1 VELLR
6 NDLNSLQNAAI
17 GLRLSEHMDA
27 GISETVDE
35 QQAARARERAMLAGS
50 VLDVSINLTKLV
62 AAIWAN
68 SLTLLGDWLRG
79 ALLTVLDIFLLVLL
93 RKIHRGKIGG
103 YDYGTRKLEQ
113 FLNLVVGSAMIL
125 AALWLAVATYLRS
138 GAHQEQSEAGL
149 LFALAASAANLV
161 INGYVLRRLWRV
173 ARDGTSVILSGQ
185 LTSRLM
191 KTLASIGV
199 ALAIGINAV
208 FHGTPTG
215 AWADTLGS
223 LLVLVTMVGF
233 GVKIIGGA
241 LPHLLDR
248 ALGESRQVVIN
259 NALASQFEDYDEL
272 RAVRTRTEGHDAW
285 IEIEVGFA
293 PDRSLGDVEAV
304 VERLAEHV
312 RQRIPQA
319 QVLVIPRVAG
329 RFRR

>member
-1 VELLR
+1 
-6 NDLNSLQNAAI
+6 
-17 GLRLSEHMDA
+17 MDA
-27 GISETVDE
+27 GISETLDE
-35 QQAARARERAMLAGS
+35 GQQAARARERAMLTGS
-50 VLDVSINLTKLV
+50 LLDVSINLTKLV

-79 ALLTVLDIFLLVLL
+79 GLLTLLDIFLLVLL
-93 RKIHRGKIGG
+93 RRIHRGRLGG

-113 FLNLVVGSAMIL
+113 FLNLTVGSAMIL
-125 AALWLAVATYLRS
+125 AALWLAIATYLRS
-138 GAHQEQSEAGL
+138 GAHPAQSEAGL
-149 LFALAASAANLV
+149 IFALATSTANLL
-161 INGYVLRRLWRV
+161 INGYMLRRLWLV

-185 LTSRLM
+185 MASRLM

-199 ALAIGINAV
+199 ALAIGVNAV
-208 FHGTPTG
+208 FHDTPTG

-233 GVKIIGGA
+233 GVKIIGDA

-248 ALGESRQVVIN
+248 ALDESRQAVIN
-259 NALASQFEDYDEL
+259 NALASQFEEYEEL
-272 RAVRTRTEGHDAW
+272 RAIRTRTEGRDAW
-285 IEIEVGFA
+285 IEIELGFA
-293 PDRSLGDVEAV
+293 PTRNLGEVEAAS
-304 VERLAEHV
+304 ERLAEHV

>member
-1 VELLR
+1 MDTRIGE
-6 NDLNSLQNAAI
+6 AAI
-17 GLRLSEHMDA
+17 
-27 GISETVDE
+27 DE
-35 QQAARARERAMLAGS
+35 REAARARERAMLTGS
-50 VLDVSINLTKLV
+50 VLDVSINLAKLV

-79 ALLTVLDIFLLVLL
+79 ALLTVLDIFLFVLL
-93 RKIHRGKIGG
+93 RKIHRGRIGG

-113 FLNLVVGSAMIL
+113 FLNLVVGAAMIL

-138 GAHQEQSEAGL
+138 GSNPEQSETGL
-149 LFALAASAANLV
+149 LFALAASGANLA

-173 ARDGTSVILSGQ
+173 TRDGTSVILGGQ
-185 LTSRLM
+185 LASRLM

-199 ALAIGINAV
+199 ALAVGVNAA
-208 FHGTPTG
+208 FHDMPTG

-233 GVKIIGGA
+233 GVKIVGDA

-248 ALGESRQVVIN
+248 ALGESRQAIIN

-272 RAVRTRTEGHDAW
+272 CAVRTRTEGRDAW

-293 PDRSLGDVEAV
+293 PSRSLGEVEAV
-304 VERLAEHV
+304 AERLADHV
-312 RQRIPQA
+312 RRRMPQA
-319 QVLVIPRVAG
+319 QVLVIPRVAHSFKPG

>member
-1 VELLR
+1 MDTR
-6 NDLNSLQNAAI
+6 I
-17 GLRLSEHMDA
+17 GERIAE
-27 GISETVDE
+27 ER
-35 QQAARARERAMLAGS
+35 QAERARERAMLTGS
-50 VLDVSINLTKLV
+50 VLDVSINLAKLV

-79 ALLTVLDIFLLVLL
+79 GLLTLLDILLLVLL
-93 RKIHRGKIGG
+93 RKIHRGRLGG

-113 FLNLVVGSAMIL
+113 FLNLMVGSAMIL

-138 GAHQEQSEAGL
+138 GEHQEQSAAGL

-161 INGYVLRRLWRV
+161 INFYVLWRLWGV

-185 LTSRLM
+185 LASRLM

-199 ALAIGINAV
+199 ALAIGVNAA

-215 AWADTLGS
+215 AWADTLGA

-233 GVKIIGGA
+233 GAKIIGDA

-248 ALGESRQVVIN
+248 ALAESRQVVIN

-272 RAVRTRTEGHDAW
+272 RAVRTRTEGRDAW

-293 PDRSLGDVEAV
+293 PDRSLGEVEAAA
-304 VERLAEHV
+304 ERLAEHV

-319 QVLVIPRVAG
+319 QVLVIPRVSR

>member
-1 VELLR
+1 
-6 NDLNSLQNAAI
+6 
-17 GLRLSEHMDA
+17 MDA
-27 GISETVDE
+27 GISDTAVDE
-35 QQAARARERAMLAGS
+35 RQTARARERAMLVGS

-93 RKIHRGKIGG
+93 RKIHRGRIGG

-113 FLNLVVGSAMIL
+113 FLNLLVGSAMIL

-138 GAHQEQSEAGL
+138 GAHPEQSAAGL
-149 LFALAASAANLV
+149 LFGLAASGTNLV
-161 INGYVLRRLWRV
+161 INGYVLWRLWRV
-173 ARDGTSVILSGQ
+173 ARDGTSVIVSGQ
-185 LTSRLM
+185 AASRLM

-199 ALAIGINAV
+199 AVAIGVNVV
-208 FHGTPTG
+208 FHDTPTG

-223 LLVLVTMVGF
+223 LLVMVTMVCF
-233 GVKIIGGA
+233 GVKIISDA

-248 ALGESRQVVIN
+248 ALNESRQALIN

-272 RAVRTRTEGHDAW
+272 RAVRTRTEGRDAW

-293 PDRSLGDVEAV
+293 PDRSLGEVEAAA
-304 VERLAEHV
+304 ERLAEHV
-312 RQRIPQA
+312 RRRIPQA
-319 QVLVIPRVAG
+319 QVLVIPRVSR